1 MQQTIDYFIK
11 HIENSI
17 NSGDQEKSKLDSK
30 AFEVPGFT
38 SPKIRHT
45 LNNLGSL
52 ETLRYLE
59 VGVHKGGTF
68 VATNYKNNMESS
80 IAIDNWS
87 EFSQDGETKE
97 EFTKHCKN
105 LLDPGYQFL
114 EQDCFTITKEQIKK
128 PINFYLYDGCHS
140 LESQKRAL
148 THFYPLL
155 DDVFIFLVDDY
166 NWDDSRN
173 GTAQAIE
180 ELNIKYLY
188 KRELVEG
195 WWNGLLVSLCKK

>member
-1 MQQTIDYFIK
+1 MQQTIDYLIK

-17 NSGDQEKSKLDSK
+17 NLGDQEKSKLDSK

-45 LNNLGSL
+45 LNNLGSFENL
-52 ETLRYLE
+52 NYLE
-59 VGVHKGGTF
+59 VGVHRGGTF
-68 VATNYKNNMESS
+68 VASNYKNNMKSS

-87 EFSQDGETKE
+87 EFAEDGTVKN
-97 EFTKHCKN
+97 EFIKHCSN
-105 LLDPGYQFL
+105 LLTCKYEFL
-114 EQDCFTITKEQIKK
+114 EQDCFKTQKEQINK
-128 PINFYLYDGCHS
+128 PISFYLYDGCHS
-140 LESQKRAL
+140 LEAQKKAL
-148 THFYPLL
+148 THFYPML

-166 NWDDSRN
+166 NWDDSKN
-173 GTAQAIE
+173 GTNQAIE

>member
-1 MQQTIDYFIK
+1 MIPLQDTLIK
-11 HIENSI
+11 HIEKSI
-17 NSGDQEKSKLDSK
+17 ELGEKEQSKLHHH
-30 AFEVPGFT
+30 AFAVPGFT

-52 ETLRYLE
+52 DCLRYLE
-59 VGVHKGGTF
+59 VRVHRGVTF
-68 VATNYKNNMESS
+68 VATNYKNKMESS
-80 IAIDNWS
+80 IAVDNWS
-87 EFSQDGETKE
+87 EFAEDGTAKKD
-97 EFTKHCKN
+97 FTNYCAN
-105 LLDPGYQFL
+105 LLSPGYKFF
-114 EQDCFTITKEQIKK
+114 EQDCFTITKEQTKK

-140 LESQKRAL
+140 LEAQKKAL

-166 NWDDSRN
+166 NWDDSKN